1 MKKFFIATLLLTS
14 TILAQA
20 AEVTLVSTKLD
31 SILGSTNVLTK
42 FQINTEMKEAF
53 AEIKVD
59 EALTTYVPVC
69 TVGGYPYP
77 TPICRTVPQ
86 MTIRTIFAE
95 KVKIEGMTMNGDEV
109 IYQGQEGDVVCGKMG
124 ISRIFKKPTFFL
136 SGKCSL
142 QGDVQFVDG
151 IKKLTVKFI
160 TK

>member
-1 MKKFFIATLLLTS
+1 MKKLFIATLLLTA
-14 TILAQA
+14 TVLAQA

-53 AEIKVD
+53 AKIEVD
-59 EALTTYVPVC
+59 EALTTYIPVC
-69 TVGGYPYP
+69 TGGGYPYP
-77 TPICRTVPQ
+77 APVCRSVPQ
-86 MTIRTIFAE
+86 VTIRTIFAE
-95 KVKIEGMTMNGDEV
+95 TVKIEGMTMNGDEV
-109 IYQGQEGDVVCGKMG
+109 IYQGQNGDVVCGKMG
-124 ISRIFKKPTFFL
+124 ISRIFKRPTFFL

-142 QGDVQFVDG
+142 EGNVQFVNG